1 MRHYTTALPARRI
14 AAPVRLIRCGLRA
27 ARCAATLAAV
37 KAIVNT
43 GPGALALRELPAP
56 VPARGQA
63 LIRTAFCSICATD
76 LKMIAGWERTG
87 FPSIPG
93 HEWSGVVESV
103 GPGVDAAI
111 VGQPC
116 VAENVLSDGGEVG
129 FEHPGGYGEL
139 FLTEA
144 RNVLPLPAGLDL
156 AAAPLVEPLAVSVH
170 ALARLGRP
178 VGADEPV
185 LVIGDGAV
193 GLLLAMVLAANGC
206 RGTTLVGGR
215 AGRLALAGELGAAR
229 TINYHELTGTL
240 ADAIAR
246 TAGRR
251 FPVVFEASGSPEA
264 ADDCLDL
271 VERLGTMVII
281 GDYGAARP
289 PFPWNSV
296 RLRQVSI
303 VGTDASAGA
312 WPEALRLAARMP
324 LARLASR
331 RLPAARFAEGMALV
345 KARDPSVVKVVLE
358 W

>member
-1 MRHYTTALPARRI
+1 
-14 AAPVRLIRCGLRA
+14 
-27 ARCAATLAAV
+27 V

-43 GPGALALRELPAP
+43 GPGELELRELPDP
-56 VPARGQA
+56 VPGPGQA

-103 GPGVDAAI
+103 GPGVDTRL
-111 VGQPC
+111 VGRPC

-144 RNVLPLPAGLDL
+144 RNVLPLPPGLDL

-185 LVIGDGAV
+185 LVSGDGAV
-193 GLLLAMVLAANGC
+193 GLLLAMALAANGC
-206 RGTTLVGGR
+206 RTTTLIGGR
-215 AGRLALAGELGAAR
+215 AGRLALAAELGAAR
-229 TINYHELTGTL
+229 TLNYHELAGNL
-240 ADAIAR
+240 AEAVAR
-246 TAGRR
+246 AAGRR
-251 FPVVFEASGSPEA
+251 FPVVFEASGSADA
-264 ADDCLDL
+264 ANACVDL
-271 VERLGTMVII
+271 VDRLGTMVII
-281 GDYGAARP
+281 GDYGAART

-296 RLRQVSI
+296 RLRQAAI

-312 WPEALRLAARMP
+312 WPESLRLAARMP

-331 RLPAARFAEGMALV
+331 RLPAARFQEGMALV
-345 KARDPSVVKVVLE
+345 KARDPSVIKVVLA

>member
-1 MRHYTTALPARRI
+1 M
-14 AAPVRLIRCGLRA
+14 
-27 ARCAATLAAV
+27 

-43 GPGALALRELPAP
+43 GPGALELRELPTP
-56 VPARGQA
+56 VPGPGQA

-76 LKMIAGWERTG
+76 LKMIAGWDRTG

-103 GPGVDAAI
+103 GPGVDAGL
-111 VGQPC
+111 VGRPC
-116 VAENVLSDGGEVG
+116 VAENVLSDGGEIG

-144 RNVLPLPAGLDL
+144 RNVLPLPAGMDL
-156 AAAPLVEPLAVSVH
+156 ADAPLIEPLAVGVH
-170 ALARLGRP
+170 ALERLGRP

-185 LVIGDGAV
+185 LVSGDGAV
-193 GLLLAMVLAANGC
+193 GLLIVMALAAKGC
-206 RGTTLVGGR
+206 RNITLVGGR
-215 AGRLALAGELGAAR
+215 AGRLAIGAEHGASR
-229 TINYHELTGTL
+229 TLNYHQLTGGL
-240 ADAIAR
+240 ADAIALA
-246 TAGRR
+246 AGRR
-251 FPVVFEASGSPEA
+251 FTAVFEASGSAEA
-264 ADDCLDL
+264 ADACLEL
-271 VERLGTMVII
+271 VDRLGTMVII
-281 GDYGAARP
+281 SDYGAART

-324 LARLASR
+324 LARLVSR
-331 RLPAARFAEGMALV
+331 RFPARTYAEGMALV
-345 KARDPSVVKVVLE
+345 KAKDPSIVKVVLA

>member
-1 MRHYTTALPARRI
+1 
-14 AAPVRLIRCGLRA
+14 
-27 ARCAATLAAV
+27 V

-43 GPGALALRELPAP
+43 GPGVLELRELPAP

-63 LIRTAFCSICATD
+63 RIRTAFCSICATD

-93 HEWSGVVESV
+93 HEWSGVVEAV
-103 GPGVDAAI
+103 GPGVDARL

-129 FEHPGGYGEL
+129 FEHSGGYGEL

-144 RNVLPLPAGLDL
+144 HNVLPLPAGLDL

-170 ALARLGRP
+170 AFARLGRP

-206 RGTTLVGGR
+206 RSTTLVGGR
-215 AGRLALAGELGAAR
+215 AGRLAIAAEHGAAR
-229 TINYHELTGTL
+229 TLNYHELTGRRPAANPCARSTSAL
-240 ADAIAR
+240 PGEAFAEAIIGA
-246 TAGRR
+246 TGRR
-251 FPVVFEASGSPEA
+251 FPVVFEASGSPA
-264 ADDCLDL
+264 AMDACPDL
-271 VERLGTMVII
+271 VERLGAIVVI
-281 GDYGAARP
+281 GDHGPARAS
-289 PFPWNSV
+289 FPWDMV
-296 RLRQVSI
+296 RLRQLTI
-303 VGTDASAGA
+303 VGSDASAGA
-312 WPEALRLAARMP
+312 WPEALRLAPRLP
-324 LARLASR
+324 LSRLVSR
-331 RLPAARFAEGMALV
+331 RFPAAEYAAGMALA
-345 KARDPSVVKVVLE
+345 KAHDPSVVKVVLE

>member
-1 MRHYTTALPARRI
+1 M
-14 AAPVRLIRCGLRA
+14 
-27 ARCAATLAAV
+27 
-37 KAIVNT
+37 
-43 GPGALALRELPAP
+43 RELPTP
-56 VPARGQA
+56 VPGPEQA

-76 LKMIAGWERTG
+76 LKMIAGWDRTG

-93 HEWSGVVESV
+93 HEWSGVVESA
-103 GPGVDAAI
+103 GPGVDAGL
-111 VGQPC
+111 VGRPC
-116 VAENVLSDGGEVG
+116 VAENVLSVGGEIG

-144 RNVLPLPAGLDL
+144 RNVLPLPVGIDL
-156 AAAPLVEPLAVSVH
+156 ADAPLIEPLAVGVH
-170 ALARLGRP
+170 ALERLGRP

-185 LVIGDGAV
+185 LVSGDGAV
-193 GLLLAMVLAANGC
+193 GLLIVMALAAKGC
-206 RGTTLVGGR
+206 RNITLVGGR
-215 AGRLALAGELGAAR
+215 AGRLAIGAEHGASR
-229 TINYHELTGTL
+229 TLNYHQLTGGL

-246 TAGRR
+246 AAGHR
-251 FPVVFEASGSPEA
+251 FLAVFEASGSAEA
-264 ADDCLDL
+264 ANACLEL
-271 VERLGTMVII
+271 VDRLGTMVII
-281 GDYGAARP
+281 SDYGAART

-345 KARDPSVVKVVLE
+345 KAKDPSIVKVVLA